1 MSPAEGG
8 ALAALGA
15 LTLAQVLG
23 HLSYVLNATALL
35 MRDILL
41 LRLVAI
47 VAAACNLSFAWFN
60 GAEPNWI
67 TVFWMAVFI
76 AINAVWSVRLALER
90 RTAGFSEQERELY
103 QTVFRSFGPGEF
115 MKLMRIAQWRI
126 VDRGDVLA
134 QVGAPLD
141 EVLLI
146 YNGAVDVRRPG
157 GTVVAL
163 RDGSFV
169 GEMSYIRGGGGGASA
184 DVIAR
189 EPTRLVVWKTAG
201 LRALLARN
209 PAMRSTMHAV
219 LAEDLTE
226 KLTRD

>member
-15 LTLAQVLG
+15 LTLAQYLG
-23 HLSYVLNATALL
+23 HLSYFLNATALL

-67 TVFWMAVFI
+67 TVFWQAVFI
-76 AINAVWSVRLALER
+76 AINGVWSVRLVLER
-90 RTAGFSEQERELY
+90 RTGRFSEQERELY

-115 MKLMRIAQWRI
+115 MKLMRIAEWRI
-126 VDRGDVLA
+126 VGEGEALA
-134 QVGAPLD
+134 RAGAPLD

-146 YNGAVDVRRPG
+146 YNGAVEVRRPG
-157 GTVVAL
+157 GGAVVL
-163 RDGSFV
+163 RDGAFI
-169 GEMSYIRGGGGGASA
+169 GEMSFIRGGEASA
-184 DVIAR
+184 DVMATTATRIIA
-189 EPTRLVVWKTAG
+189 WKQAA

-219 LAEDLTE
+219 LAEDLTA
-226 KLTRD
+226 KLTRA

>member
-15 LTLAQVLG
+15 LTLAQYLG
-23 HLSYVLNATALL
+23 HLSYFLNATALL

-47 VAAACNLSFAWFN
+47 VAAVCNLSFAWFN

-67 TVFWMAVFI
+67 PVFWQSLFI
-76 AINAVWSVRLALER
+76 AINAVWSTRLVLER
-90 RTAGFSEQERELY
+90 RTGRFSEQERELY
-103 QTVFRSFGPGEF
+103 QTVFRSFAPGEF
-115 MKLMRIAQWRI
+115 MKLMRIAEWRLAAE
-126 VDRGDVLA
+126 GDVLA
-134 QVGAPLD
+134 EAGAPLD

-146 YNGAVDVRRPG
+146 YNGAVEVRRPG
-157 GTVVAL
+157 GALVAL
-163 RDGSFV
+163 RDGAFI
-169 GEMSYIRGGGGGASA
+169 GEMSYIRGGGASA
-184 DVIAR
+184 DVFAR
-189 EPTRLVVWKTAG
+189 EPTRLVAWKKPA

-219 LAEDLTE
+219 LAEDLTA
-226 KLTRD
+226 KLTRA